1 MYGQIFT
8 VLLIAITFGS
18 GMVLLN
24 ACVLFYLVA
33 VFIANKFFIL
43 KYHQKSH
50 VFNEDIPIM
59 SIFFLKIAIIF
70 HVVIGFYSL
79 TENEKISVD
88 SYEFIKDMRESSIS
102 FLYNKKMEGNSEDNM
117 SQRLSSNAGYI
128 YSLFIQLLIIA
139 FVIQVIFRFIKSIL

>member
-33 VFIANKFFIL
+33 VFIANKFFIF
-43 KYHQKSH
+43 KHHQKSH

-70 HVVIGFYSL
+70 HVVIGFYIL

-102 FLYNKKMEGNSEDNM
+102 FLYNKKMEGNSEDNI

>member
-33 VFIANKFFIL
+33 VFIANKSFIF
-43 KYHQKSH
+43 KHHKKSH

-70 HVVIGFYSL
+70 HVVIGFYTL

>member
-1 MYGQIFT
+1 
-8 VLLIAITFGS
+8 
-18 GMVLLN
+18 
-24 ACVLFYLVA
+24 
-33 VFIANKFFIL
+33 
-43 KYHQKSH
+43 
-50 VFNEDIPIM
+50 M

-70 HVVIGFYSL
+70 HVVIGFYIL